1 MKIFKRI
8 PIVLTFFAFFFMST
22 TNAFAAAGAAVNY
35 INTVYALML
44 CENGSTLSS
53 CSNPL
58 LIRSTP
64 SGTNM
69 NIGSVDSGESAG
81 SYGNLNVLVP
91 GTTYT
96 YGQVVLD
103 RSFTISGTGK
113 DDVGGD
119 DCQTSSTGAA
129 GTASAFAVGEE
140 GTSTTTNQTIYAA
153 SGTGNGD
160 AMNSTP
166 NKGSSTTGD
175 AAAGTL
181 SSTASHKYMKFRW
194 ELASPYTY
202 TGTKVPKMTISF
214 DLSSGL
220 NFNGNC
226 GGSAGTTHGITPGA
240 PVITNK
246 IYE

>member
-1 MKIFKRI
+1 MKFLKSISLYLLFSAI
-8 PIVLTFFAFFFMST
+8 FFMKT
-22 TNAFAAAGAAVNY
+22 TGVFAASGAAVNY

-44 CENGSTLSS
+44 CESGSTLSS

-58 LIRSTP
+58 IIKSTP

-69 NIGSVDSGESAG
+69 NIGGVNAGESAG

-119 DCQTSSTGAA
+119 DCQTSSSGAA
-129 GTASAFAVGEE
+129 GTATSFAVGKE
-140 GTSTTTNQTIYAA
+140 GTGTGENQTVYAA
-153 SGTGNGD
+153 NGTGNGD

-166 NKGSSTTGD
+166 NVNSSTTGD

-181 SSTASHKYMKFRW
+181 SAGHSYMKFRW
-194 ELASPYTY
+194 ELATPYTY
-202 TGTKVPKMTISF
+202 TGTKIPKMTISF

-220 NFNGNC
+220 SFNGNC
-226 GGSAGTTHGITPGA
+226 GGAAGTTHGITPGS
-240 PVITNK
+240 PVITNVLF
-246 IYE
+246 E